1 MVFWFDIKR
10 YIKSVVL
17 DNALC
22 VSKTSFKGVLHTCT
36 LFLKTRCIFSKKMKQ
51 LWTKYPM
58 DLIRNV
64 PINSK
69 IIVLFQ

>member
-36 LFLKTRCIFSKKMKQ
+36 LSFEDSVYFLKKMKQ